1 MSRTVLAE
9 AYQAIPDN
17 DAAVVELEA
26 AQSIFERLGALDGA
40 RRAAELLSGG
50 RAAEATTG
58 TFLFTDICGSTN
70 LLEAIGDAAWH
81 DFVEWHDRTL
91 RALFGEHGGEEVD
104 HAGDGF
110 FVAFRETRAALACAV
125 EIQQVLVRQ
134 RREHGFAPAVR
145 IGVHTAEAIRVGSG
159 YRGKG
164 VHMAARIGS
173 VATAN
178 EIVASRETAVAGRFG
193 FSNLRAL
200 ELKGL
205 STPVDVV
212 TVDWA

>member
-145 IGVHTAEAIRVGSG
+145 IGVH
-159 YRGKG
+159 
-164 VHMAARIGS
+164 MAARIGS

>member
-40 RRAAELLSGG
+40 R

-110 FVAFRETRAALACAV
+110 SSRSGRRALRSPAPSRSNRCLCGSAASMGSRPRCVSASTWPRASAPSRRRTRSS
-125 EIQQVLVRQ
+125 
-134 RREHGFAPAVR
+134 P
-145 IGVHTAEAIRVGSG
+145 
-159 YRGKG
+159 
-164 VHMAARIGS
+164 AARPLWPDGS
-173 VATAN
+173 
-178 EIVASRETAVAGRFG
+178 ASAISGRW
-193 FSNLRAL
+193 S
-200 ELKGL
+200 
-205 STPVDVV
+205 
-212 TVDWA
+212 

>member
-1 MSRTVLAE
+1 
-9 AYQAIPDN
+9 
-17 DAAVVELEA
+17 
-26 AQSIFERLGALDGA
+26 
-40 RRAAELLSGG
+40 
-50 RAAEATTG
+50 
-58 TFLFTDICGSTN
+58 
-70 LLEAIGDAAWH
+70 
-81 DFVEWHDRTL
+81 
-91 RALFGEHGGEEVD
+91 
-104 HAGDGF
+104 
-110 FVAFRETRAALACAV
+110 
-125 EIQQVLVRQ
+125 VRQ

-145 IGVHTAEAIRVGSG
+145 I
-159 YRGKG
+159 G